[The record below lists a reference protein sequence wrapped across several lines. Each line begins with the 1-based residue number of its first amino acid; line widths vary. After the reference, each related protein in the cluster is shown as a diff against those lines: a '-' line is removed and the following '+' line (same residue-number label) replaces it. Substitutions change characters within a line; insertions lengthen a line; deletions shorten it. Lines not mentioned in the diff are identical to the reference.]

1 MKYLIDSISCNTPGY
16 ENLIN
21 VVVPRPVPLTIV
33 VLTFENQRVFVIGI
47 EVCRAWIRSKGE
59 ESNTYSSQIDY
70 GWH

>member
-1 MKYLIDSISCNTPGY
+1 MKYLIDSISCNTPGYTPGY

-33 VLTFENQRVFVIGI
+33 VFTFENQRVCVIGI

-59 ESNTYSSQIDY
+59 ESILIVVK
-70 GWH
+70 